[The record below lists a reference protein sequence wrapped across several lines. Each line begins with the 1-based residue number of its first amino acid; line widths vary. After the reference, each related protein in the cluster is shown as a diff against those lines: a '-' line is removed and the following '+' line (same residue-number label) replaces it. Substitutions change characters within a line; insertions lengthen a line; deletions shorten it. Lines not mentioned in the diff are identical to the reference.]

1 MDGRAGGLQPQDHA
15 GPEGLVT
22 TPKRCEKSGIKGQ
35 EGLAQICIW
44 KDFLD
49 LVTNVVM
56 NLED

>member
-35 EGLAQICIW
+35 EGLAQICIC

-49 LVTNVVM
+49 LTMNVVR